1 MTTSNDIIYKALK
14 PDPSLVD
21 LVESFWAV
29 ENLSKT
35 AKEIVV
41 LPDGRVDIFF
51 SCSVTEP
58 FHIVLMGLEIEP
70 TKTTFQP
77 ETKIFAISLKL
88 LAIEYLLGDSILDL
102 LNKTKPLP
110 NDFWGFSEDDINDFD
125 SFCAKATIKIK
136 ELVKPSID
144 DRKQKL
150 FELIYTSKGG
160 LTVKKLSETVF
171 WSSRQMNRYF
181 NQTFGLSLKAYC
193 NILRFRAS
201 IEHIK
206 QGKLFPELNFSD
218 QAHFI
223 KEVKKL
229 SGVVPKELSKN
240 ENDRFIQL
248 STLTKK

>member
-1 MTTSNDIIYKALK
+1 
-14 PDPSLVD
+14 
-21 LVESFWAV
+21 
-29 ENLSKT
+29 
-35 AKEIVV
+35 
-41 LPDGRVDIFF
+41 
-51 SCSVTEP
+51 
-58 FHIVLMGLEIEP
+58 
-70 TKTTFQP
+70 
-77 ETKIFAISLKL
+77 
-88 LAIEYLLGDSILDL
+88 
-102 LNKTKPLP
+102 
-110 NDFWGFSEDDINDFD
+110 
-125 SFCAKATIKIK
+125 
-136 ELVKPSID
+136 
-144 DRKQKL
+144 
-150 FELIYTSKGG
+150 
-160 LTVKKLSETVF
+160 
-171 WSSRQMNRYF
+171 MNRYF